1 MPLLEILGYM
11 AAGAVFAT
19 FWMRK
24 MIPLRIIAIFGNLL
38 FLSYGL
44 LNDIHNVSLLH
55 GFLLPLNTYRLYQAV
70 ELRRKIQEISA
81 AEFKVKS
88 LLPYMDEHKVSQGK
102 FLFHEGD
109 HADFIYY
116 LSSGQVR
123 IVELGKVVESG
134 NLIGEIGMFTP
145 SRQRTQSIL
154 CEEDS
159 VFLRISEDKVQQM
172 YIDNPVFGI
181 YLIKMIVVR
190 LLENSTAEAP
200 IKT

>member
-1 MPLLEILGYM
+1 MPLLEMLGYM

-70 ELRRKIQEISA
+70 EL
-81 AEFKVKS
+81 
-88 LLPYMDEHKVSQGK
+88 
-102 FLFHEGD
+102 
-109 HADFIYY
+109 
-116 LSSGQVR
+116 
-123 IVELGKVVESG
+123 GKVVEPGS
-134 NLIGEIGMFTP
+134 LIGEIGMFTP